1 MMKGL
6 PSLWQRAYV
15 QNVRLRFLS
24 WQYTTFDMSI
34 CIWPQLMRHTVFI
47 SLLRIETTACSHMY
61 LKVAVRTTTHGCIF
75 FQFSGTNHKQFVARP
90 YTVGKISLKKIVH
103 RVLRIFQEEWE
114 FLCDTMTQ
122 FFPIIFLLSQLWWRR
137 GYFDVDIWLTLA
149 IRMAANVTRRHF
161 WSTFSSFIYL

>member
-1 MMKGL
+1 MKGL

-114 FLCDTMTQ
+114 FLCDTILSNN
-122 FFPIIFLLSQLWWRR
+122 FPSFAALMMKKGVFWCWHLTYFGNKNGSKCNKEAFLINFL
-137 GYFDVDIWLTLA
+137 
-149 IRMAANVTRRHF
+149 
-161 WSTFSSFIYL
+161 